1 MKYFVAVLVIA
12 LGAVGVVVGGIDDS
26 PGFQLLS
33 LVVIVGAVALC
44 VRWIVRRSR

>member
-33 LVVIVGAVALC
+33 PWSSPERLRYA
-44 VRWIVRRSR
+44 

>member
-1 MKYFVAVLVIA
+1 MKYFVAVLVVA

-44 VRWIVRRSR
+44 VRWIALRSR

>member
-1 MKYFVAVLVIA
+1 MKYLVAVLVIA

>member
-1 MKYFVAVLVIA
+1 MKYFVAVLM
-12 LGAVGVVVGGIDDS
+12 
-26 PGFQLLS
+26 S